1 MPLKFIDEHKSKN
14 LVKNRKFILIKMLI
28 LSGGPFLLFFGLH
41 HTLTGSRVEGIIGLA
56 GGMAMAVLYI
66 VLERN
71 RNWVIISRALLVL
84 TGFILL
90 YFLLNAEG
98 NPDKALWCYIYPLI
112 ALFMLGKQ
120 EGLIWAVAFYLLVA
134 GILTVPCFFF
144 VDGIFASE
152 LRVRFL
158 VTLGIVLAMAFI
170 FEEVRHKTEQEM
182 ASKQQSLER
191 SEARYRSAYTKLNEM
206 NSQLVQSAKL
216 ASIGELASGVAH
228 ELNQPLMVV
237 RGMAQLIRRNL
248 RKNNLNNAE
257 PAEPAELMKQLDP
270 IEKNTKRMMNII
282 DHLRTFSRQS
292 KGEFRR
298 LDMNRIVKGSFTLIN
313 EQLRLHD
320 IEVVEV
326 YASDLPPIQ
335 GDETQIEQV
344 IINLIANARDAI
356 TSIAECGMRN
366 AEYRGKIEIITAIGK
381 PQSKIDMGFIEV
393 LFKDNGGGIPAEHLE
408 KIFDPFFTTK
418 EVGKGTGL
426 GLSIS
431 YGIIKEHGGEIEVV
445 ETGPDGTTFRIRVPI
460 GDC

>member
-1 MPLKFIDEHKSKN
+1 MKFFDKHKSKN

-84 TGFILL
+84 TGFIFL
-90 YFLLNAEG
+90 YFLLNAED

-144 VDGIFASE
+144 VDGISASE

-158 VTLGIVLAMAFI
+158 VTLGLVLAMAFI

-191 SEARYRSAYTKLNEM
+191 SKARHRSAYTKLNEV
-206 NSQLVQSAKL
+206 NAQLVQSAKL

-228 ELNQPLMVV
+228 ELNQPLMVI
-237 RGMAQLIRRNL
+237 RGTAQLIRRNL

-257 PAEPAELMKQLDP
+257 LMGQLDP

-282 DHLRTFSRQS
+282 GHLRTFSRQS
-292 KGEFRR
+292 KGKSCR
-298 LDMNRIVKGSFTLIN
+298 LDMNKVVKGSFILLR
-313 EQLRLHD
+313 EQLRLRN
-320 IEVVEV
+320 IEVVEA
-326 YASDLPPIQ
+326 YAFGLPPIQ
-335 GDETQIEQV
+335 GDGTQIEQV
-344 IINLIANARDAI
+344 VINLIANARDAMVKREADSEGGEKI
-356 TSIAECGMRN
+356 KKMLSISTSKAKN
-366 AEYRGKIEIITAIGK
+366 NSHLEIIITDSG
-381 PQSKIDMGFIEV
+381 E
-393 LFKDNGGGIPAEHLE
+393 GIPRDDLDR
-408 KIFDPFFTTK
+408 IFDPFFTTK

-431 YGIIKEHGGEIEVV
+431 YGIIKDHGGEIEVA
-445 ETGPDGTTFRIRVPI
+445 ETGPDGTTFRIRLPI
-460 GDC
+460 VD

>member
-1 MPLKFIDEHKSKN
+1 MKFFDEHKSKN

-41 HTLTGSRVEGIIGLA
+41 HTLTESRVEGIIGLA

-84 TGFILL
+84 TGFIFL
-90 YFLLNAEG
+90 YFLLNAED

-144 VDGIFASE
+144 VDGISASE

-191 SEARYRSAYTKLNEM
+191 SEARYRSAYTKLNEV

-228 ELNQPLMVV
+228 ELNQPLMVI
-237 RGMAQLIRRNL
+237 RGTAQLIRRNL
-248 RKNNLNNAE
+248 RKSNLNNAE
-257 PAEPAELMKQLDP
+257 LTEQLDP

-292 KGEFRR
+292 KGEFCR
-298 LDMNRIVKGSFTLIN
+298 LDMNKVVKGSFTLLR
-313 EQLRLHD
+313 EQLRLRN
-320 IEVVEV
+320 IEVVEA
-326 YASDLPPIQ
+326 YAPGLPPIQ
-335 GDETQIEQV
+335 GDGTQIEQV
-344 IINLIANARDAI
+344 VINLIANARDAMDGREDSEGGEKI
-356 TSIAECGMRN
+356 KKMLSISTSKAKN
-366 AEYRGKIEIITAIGK
+366 NSHLEIIISDSG
-381 PQSKIDMGFIEV
+381 E
-393 LFKDNGGGIPAEHLE
+393 GIPRDDLDR
-408 KIFDPFFTTK
+408 IFDPFFTTK

-431 YGIIKEHGGEIEVV
+431 YGIIKDHGGEIEVA
-445 ETGPDGTTFRIRVPI
+445 ETGPEGRPF
-460 GDC
+460 G